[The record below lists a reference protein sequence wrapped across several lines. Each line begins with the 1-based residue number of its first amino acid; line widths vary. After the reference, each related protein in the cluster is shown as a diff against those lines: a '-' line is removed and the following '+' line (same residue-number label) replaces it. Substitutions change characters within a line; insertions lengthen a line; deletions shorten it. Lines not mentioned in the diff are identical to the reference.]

1 MSEQK
6 DMLTISL
13 ESAAK
18 KLLRYWHII
27 AAFVMI
33 MVMATFLYLKVS
45 SVTYNVG
52 ASILLRVD
60 NDNRMSNTPGYLR
73 AFDLTINDRNFQ
85 NEIFFLQ
92 SYPLIFDVVQRMDVR
107 TSYYLKES
115 YIPRRFTWTLQNLYK
130 SSPIIAIPKEG
141 HHQPVNMLFQVAI
154 VDDNRFR
161 IYGKGENVELID
173 LENERAVGRV
183 QDFELEGVYN
193 FGDVVSN
200 EHAAFRI
207 LLNSNY
213 DPEMLEGKDL
223 FFRFNNLNQV
233 AGQFKGSL
241 SVTPQGQGRGA
252 QSSMVNLSFN
262 TENVDLGRD
271 FVNQLIE
278 TYIDRNMEE
287 ANLLANQTIEHID
300 RQLENISDDL
310 GASEQQLQNL
320 RSRRSVISV
329 EDKSRRIYDQL
340 QAAQTRR
347 DEVQRRISHLTQM
360 DDYFVLYKDSAKI
373 LAPSSLGLND
383 PVLNNLIQ
391 ELTALN
397 SEKQRIISQ
406 DQLRNPR
413 LVTLDISIENLKN
426 VIAGNITF
434 SLSTAKSEQA
444 ELNNRI
450 EALNREFSQLPAT
463 QRELLG
469 VERRFN
475 LNDATYTSMLERRI
489 HAQIIKASTLPDA
502 KIVEYPGPRGV
513 TWPKGTLLYGMSVIL
528 GLVIPSV
535 FIMGKTLILNQIT
548 SKEDIKYFTQIP
560 VISTIPAISNAREN
574 LVINKTQSPV
584 AEAFFALRSN
594 LTYYLHGETN
604 KIILVTSSIPGE
616 GKSLAAFN
624 LATSFA
630 LSNQKTVLLEFDLRK
645 PNNTLEGFNTHG
657 LPGVSSYLINKA
669 KLAEI
674 TIQTQLPNLD
684 IIHSGKIPPN
694 PIGLLSGNK
703 TRELMEQLKQQY
715 EIVIV
720 DTPPYGLL
728 TDSFMLMNYSD
739 LNLFV
744 ARVNFTRKD
753 IFSANMDDLE
763 NKKVENVYILVNGDN
778 DDKGSY
784 GYSKYYSTP
793 KKDKMKGFLR
803 KKVAVY

>member
-6 DMLTISL
+6 DTLAISL
-13 ESAAK
+13 EAATRN
-18 KLLRYWHII
+18 LFRYWHII
-27 AAFVMI
+27 AAFVMLMA
-33 MVMATFLYLKVS
+33 MVTFFYLRVS
-45 SVTYNVG
+45 SVTYSVG
-52 ASILLRVD
+52 ASILLRIDD
-60 NDNRMSNTPGYLR
+60 NNRMANTPDFLS
-73 AFDLTINDRNFQ
+73 AFDLTNNNRNFQ

-130 SSPIIAIPKEG
+130 SSPIMVIPKEG
-141 HHQPVNMLFQVAI
+141 HHQPVNMLFRVAI

-173 LENERAVGRV
+173 PENKSTVGMAE
-183 QDFELEGVYN
+183 DFELEGVYN
-193 FGDVVSN
+193 FGDVLSN
-200 EHAAFRI
+200 EYAAFRI

-223 FFRFNNLNQV
+223 FFRFNNLHQV

-241 SVTPQGQGRGA
+241 SVTPQGRA
-252 QSSMVNLSFN
+252 TQSSMVNLNFN
-262 TENVDLGRD
+262 TENVELGRD
-271 FVNQLIE
+271 FLSQLIE
-278 TYIDRNMEE
+278 TYIERNMEE

-340 QAAQTRR
+340 QAAQIRR

-434 SLSTAKSEQA
+434 SLSTARSEQA
-444 ELNNRI
+444 ELNSRI
-450 EALNREFSQLPAT
+450 DALNREFSQLPAT

-475 LNDATYTSMLERRI
+475 LNDATFTSLLERRI

-502 KIVEYPGPRGV
+502 KIVEYPGFRGV
-513 TWPKGTLLYGMSVIL
+513 TWPKRNLLYAMSVFL

-548 SKEDIKYFTQIP
+548 DKDDIKYFTQIP
-560 VISTIPAISNAREN
+560 VISTIPAINNAREN
-574 LVINKTQSPV
+574 LVINKQQSPV

-616 GKSLAAFN
+616 GKSLSAFN

-645 PNNTLEGFNTHG
+645 PTNTLEGFNTRG

-669 KLAEI
+669 KLEEI

-715 EIVIV
+715 DIVIV

-728 TDSFMLMNYSD
+728 TDSFMLMNYAD

-744 ARVNFTRKD
+744 ARVNYTRKD
-753 IFSANMDDLE
+753 VFSANMEDLE
-763 NKKVENVYILVNGDN
+763 KKKVENVYILVNGDK
-778 DDKGSY
+778 DDKM
-784 GYSKYYSTP
+784 GYSYRKYYNTS
-793 KKDKMKGFLR
+793 KKDRLKGFLR